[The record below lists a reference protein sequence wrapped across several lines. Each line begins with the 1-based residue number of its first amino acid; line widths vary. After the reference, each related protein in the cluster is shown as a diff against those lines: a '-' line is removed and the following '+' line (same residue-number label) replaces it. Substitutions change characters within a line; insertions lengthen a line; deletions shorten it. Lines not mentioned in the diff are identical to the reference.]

1 MMEEKKRITSEI
13 LFAAIEEELKANRKA
28 SFTVTGM
35 SMWPFLCHGRDQV
48 MIEAVDPQ
56 RIQKGDIVLFKVP
69 GDKYILHRVT
79 DISSDWFETTGDGNL
94 CRDGRFPYDCLVAR
108 VFSVVRKGRTISR
121 DSRSWRW
128 LSSVWMA
135 LYPVRKPISRTWLWL
150 RKYIR

>member
-56 RIQKGDIVLFKVP
+56 RIQKGYIVLFKVP

-94 CRDGRFPYDCLVAR
+94 CRDA
-108 VFSVVRKGRTISR
+108 
-121 DSRSWRW
+121 DSLMTVW
-128 LSSVWMA
+128 LQGYS
-135 LYPVRKPISRTWLWL
+135 LW
-150 RKYIR
+150 